1 MFALLVT
8 LVMIEAIA
16 IVILSLVLIRS
27 NLSYR
32 RISSKADLIAKGKL
46 DVEDIQ
52 VTGNKKNNAT
62 VLAGG
67 FDSIKNNLLTFIE
80 ATKVNVITLSDA
92 IDVLSRSVSA
102 NQAGNEQIADGVTT
116 VAQKTA
122 EQMDLVEKNLELIES
137 SNTQMQDIKDSVSQI
152 KSRLD
157 GTVQTSK
164 QGIDDI
170 NGYSADMD
178 TVAQE
183 LQDINGIL
191 DRFNEEIKQIEEV
204 GDIIIGIN
212 NQLTLL
218 AFNASIEAAR
228 AGEAGKGFTVVAD
241 EMNHMSAETKK
252 GMGTIREILGE
263 IIESSRQFNEGIQK
277 CEEAFNQ
284 SKETFGS
291 VSNSL
296 VSINQQSFEIH
307 SSVQAIADKTSF
319 IAENAEEL
327 RTQADRL
334 HNATQQITEKTHEI
348 AAASEETAA
357 ESSQISENVEALN
370 GMLGSIQGLLGQFNT
385 SVLPTSKR
393 GAKQVRIAFLTMLDN
408 DFWFGVRKGVFYAEK
423 ELAGRNV
430 SIDYCYFDNDA
441 ELSLREQVADKIQQ
455 CIREQYDGIIFAG
468 FLDGTIPGLK
478 DAISRGIKVVAFNCD
493 CSPEIKRM
501 AVFSPDGR
509 EAGELA
515 GKCMERAL
523 NKKGNVA
530 LLTGDLNIQ
539 VNRDRRDGFMD
550 KIASCKGIRVID
562 ECAEKDVAE
571 LVYQRAVN
579 FLNHH
584 PDLDAIYVT
593 SGLQATVARAIEDQ
607 GYKNKVVTIG
617 FDENQEIFEYI
628 SKGIIYATVTQ
639 DPFGQGHDPII
650 WLYNHLV
657 TGEPFPREFMG
668 CRLSVVDRENVD
680 NLLKA

>member
-228 AGEAGKGFTVVAD
+228 AGEAGKGFAVVA
-241 EMNHMSAETKK
+241 AEIAKLANESGNATK
-252 GMGTIREILGE
+252 E
-263 IIESSRQFNEGIQK
+263 IESIILEIT
-277 CEEAFNQ
+277 NQ
-284 SKETFGS
+284 INALSDKSKD
-291 VSNSL
+291 NMK
-296 VSINQQSFEIH
+296 
-307 SSVQAIADKTSF
+307 AI
-319 IAENAEEL
+319 E
-327 RTQADRL
+327 
-334 HNATQQITEKTHEI
+334 
-348 AAASEETAA
+348 
-357 ESSQISENVEALN
+357 ESSTAVSTA
-370 GMLGSIQGLLGQFNT
+370 GQTF
-385 SVLPTSKR
+385 
-393 GAKQVRIAFLTMLDN
+393 
-408 DFWFGVRKGVFYAEK
+408 
-423 ELAGRNV
+423 
-430 SIDYCYFDNDA
+430 
-441 ELSLREQVADKIQQ
+441 AD
-455 CIREQYDGIIFAG
+455 IF
-468 FLDGTIPGLK
+468 
-478 DAISRGIKVVAFNCD
+478 S
-493 CSPEIKRM
+493 
-501 AVFSPDGR
+501 
-509 EAGELA
+509 
-515 GKCMERAL
+515 
-523 NKKGNVA
+523 
-530 LLTGDLNIQ
+530 DLNITGKT
-539 VNRDRRDGFMD
+539 VEEMLAMMNDVDGIATNVAAISEEQSASSEEVTATAENLAVSAQSVSDESEGVD
-550 KIASCKGIRVID
+550 KSANTVQESASKIHK
-562 ECAEKDVAE
+562 A
-571 LVYQRAVN
+571 L
-579 FLNHH
+579 
-584 PDLDAIYVT
+584 
-593 SGLQATVARAIEDQ
+593 S
-607 GYKNKVVTIG
+607 
-617 FDENQEIFEYI
+617 IFKI
-628 SKGIIYATVTQ
+628 
-639 DPFGQGHDPII
+639 
-650 WLYNHLV
+650 
-657 TGEPFPREFMG
+657 
-668 CRLSVVDRENVD
+668 
-680 NLLKA
+680 

>member
-8 LVMIEAIA
+8 LVVIEAIA
-16 IVILSLVLIRS
+16 LVILVLVLIRS

-122 EQMDLVEKNLELIES
+122 EQMELVEKNLELIES
-137 SNTQMQDIKDSVSQI
+137 SNTQMQDINESVAQI

-307 SSVQAIADKTSF
+307 SSVQAIADKTSL
-319 IAENAEEL
+319 IADNAGEL

-385 SVLPTSKR
+385 SVLPTSKS
-393 GAKQVRIAFLTMLDN
+393 GVKQVKIAFLTMLDN

-441 ELSLREQVADKIQQ
+441 ELPLREQVADKIQQ

-468 FLDGTIPGLK
+468 FLDGTISGLK

-509 EAGELA
+509 DAGELA

-550 KIASCKGIRVID
+550 KIASSKGIRVID

-579 FLNHH
+579 LLNHH
-584 PDLDAIYVT
+584 QDLDAIYVT

-607 GYKNKVVTIG
+607 GYKNKVITIG
-617 FDENQEIFEYI
+617 FDDNQEIFEYI